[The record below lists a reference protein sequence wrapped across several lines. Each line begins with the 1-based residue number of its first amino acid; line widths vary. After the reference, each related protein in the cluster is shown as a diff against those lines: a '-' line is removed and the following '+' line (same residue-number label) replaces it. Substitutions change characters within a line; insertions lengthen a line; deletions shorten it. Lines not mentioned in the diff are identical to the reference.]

1 MNRRL
6 LCFQSVA
13 LAAWLAL
20 CLILP
25 VQLQAAGFEQAQWER
40 QGWVTEWDAGM
51 KRARAAGKPAFV
63 YFDAGWC
70 SWCQQYK
77 RDVLDTSRVR
87 AVLARDFIRV
97 AVDFDA
103 RPDLM
108 RRYGGKGLPFTL
120 VLSPDGSVLGQFVG
134 VIPAEDLV
142 NLLATLVR
150 RSGRQPEL
158 AREPGEVLHQPA
170 ALDRKSYAAFRA
182 AYLRHLDSL
191 YDPARETISGQFESG
206 VTYRRTSLLTWVY
219 LMDHGLWKE
228 RVQRAAQA
236 DRKRLWDPVGKG
248 YFNFVD
254 STRADY
260 LESSKLLEINAWM
273 AVRQAQ
279 AGVRDPRAR
288 QNAIE
293 AWDYL
298 RTVLWDKAHGGFFQS
313 QLADNAYYALP
324 LPERLRKKAP
334 PVDRAKRTDTN
345 AQVVWALLHLSR
357 FDGRKEVLDHAALTM
372 DFLLREMWRDGR
384 LYHLWRDGRL
394 FSPDLPHSWFWVLA
408 AGAELEQVRP
418 DRSRRERLA
427 AISVVAGR
435 WLEQRM
441 RDVPAAR
448 IDNELAG
455 LIARTAGRRDLY
467 PRLPAGAREWA
478 LSQLRIETETPPDE
492 LVIGLWAWEVTLA
505 GGLVIEG
512 VVPGNGK

>member
-6 LCFQSVA
+6 LRFQSTSLVA
-13 LAAWLAL
+13 FLGLL
-20 CLILP
+20 LILLGQP
-25 VQLQAAGFEQAQWER
+25 QAAGFERAQWER
-40 QGWVTEWDAGM
+40 QGWVTGFEVGM
-51 KRARAAGKPAFV
+51 ERARASGKPAFV

-77 RDVLDTSRVR
+77 RDVLDKPEVR
-87 AVLARDFIRV
+87 MVLARDFIRV
-97 AVDFDA
+97 VVDFDA

-108 RRYGGKGLPFTL
+108 RRYGGKGLPFTV

-134 VIPAEDLV
+134 VMPAEDLG
-142 NLLATLVR
+142 NLLATSGM
-150 RSGRQPEL
+150 RSGRHPEVTH
-158 AREPGEVLHQPA
+158 APGEVLHQPA
-170 ALDRKSYAAFRA
+170 SLDRKGYQAFRA

-191 YDPARETISGQFESG
+191 YDPARETISGQFETG

-228 RVQRAAQA
+228 RVQRAAQT
-236 DRKRLWDPVGKG
+236 DRQRLWDPVGKG

-254 STRADY
+254 PTREDY

-279 AGVRDPRAR
+279 AGIRDPRAR

-298 RTVLWDKAHGGFFQS
+298 RNVLWDKAHGGFFQS

-324 LPERLRKKAP
+324 LPERLRKQAP

-345 AQVVWALLHLSR
+345 AQMVWALLHLGR
-357 FDGRKEVLDHAALTM
+357 FDGRKEVIDHAAQTM

-408 AGAELEQVRP
+408 AGAELERVRP

-455 LIARTAGRRDLY
+455 LIARTAGRRELY

-478 LSQLRIETETPPDE
+478 LRQLRIETETPPDE
-492 LVIGLWAWEVTLA
+492 PVIGLWAWENTLA
-505 GGLVIEG
+505 AR
-512 VVPGNGK
+512 PRY

>member
-1 MNRRL
+1 MNRQL
-6 LCFQSVA
+6 LCFQSVS

-20 CLILP
+20 CLMLP
-25 VQLQAAGFEQAQWER
+25 AQLQAAGFERAQWER

-51 KRARAAGKPAFV
+51 QRARASGKPAFV

-77 RDVLDTSRVR
+77 RDVLDTPRVR

-120 VLSPDGSVLGQFVG
+120 VLSPDGTVLGQFVG
-134 VIPAEDLV
+134 VMPADDLLD
-142 NLLATLVR
+142 LLATLVR
-150 RSGRQPEL
+150 RSGRHPEVV
-158 AREPGEVLHQPA
+158 REPGEVLHRPA
-170 ALDRKSYAAFRA
+170 ALDRKNYTAFRA
-182 AYLRHLDSL
+182 AYMRHLDAL

-206 VTYRRTSLLTWVY
+206 TTFRRTALLTWIY
-219 LMDHGLWKE
+219 LMDHGLWNA
-228 RVQRAAQA
+228 RTQRAAQA

-248 YFNFVD
+248 FFNFVD
-254 STRADY
+254 PTRADY

-273 AVRQAQ
+273 MARQAQ
-279 AGVRDPRAR
+279 LGAHDPEAR
-288 QNAIE
+288 QLAGE
-293 AWDYL
+293 AWEYL
-298 RTVLWDKAHGGFFQS
+298 RTVLWDPAHGGFFQS

-324 LPERLRKKAP
+324 PLERLRKQAP
-334 PVDRAKRTDTN
+334 PVDRAKRADSN
-345 AQVVWALLHLSR
+345 AQAVWALLHLSR

-418 DRSRRERLA
+418 DRIRRQQLA
-427 AISVVAGR
+427 AIAATAGR
-435 WLEQRM
+435 WLDVRM
-441 RDVPAAR
+441 RNAAAPR
-448 IDNELAG
+448 LDNELAG
-455 LIARTAGRRDLY
+455 LIALAAGHRRLY
-467 PRLPAGAREWA
+467 PGIPPGARDWA

-492 LVIGLWAWEVTLA
+492 PVIGLWAWEARLA
-505 GGLVIEG
+505 A
-512 VVPGNGK
+512 PPRR